1 MPNADAS
8 IRVDTRI
15 DGSGINKG
23 VKDID
28 ASLSKVTS
36 SLGKFGGALGSIVG
50 VIVSA
55 GEKLWNL
62 ASEVA
67 TAGDEIEKTSQK
79 VGLSY
84 KAYQKWD
91 YAMKICGTEMS
102 SCAVGLK
109 TLTNTFDDAISGS
122 SSATEKFERLGLS
135 IDDLRGLSREDLFA
149 TVVTALQNVEGETEK
164 AALANDLFGR
174 SGQDLAPLLNLTA
187 DELGELMD
195 EAEAYGI
202 VMSDDAVKASA
213 AFEDSLTKLE
223 KTLDGLKAA
232 VVGSSLPAITRL
244 MDSASGAAAALTQYV
259 KDCKDAFDKWLSTV
273 DLGPL
278 KKSVES
284 LKKTLSDFFSRAKEQ
299 IDKIAG
305 KLKPFLKWL
314 IETWYPLLVGALNGI
329 ITAVGA
335 VFNFVCDV
343 VGGMIDAVTGLINI
357 AKDAVAW
364 LWQLFGM
371 EPPEWTKHDD
381 NSQPDYSG
389 TQAQVDDLTAS
400 YEDLGDAAE
409 DAEEAIEG
417 AKDAA
422 DAGGSSGGSG
432 GSEKGQD
439 VLGFDAITKL
449 SDQSGGSGGK
459 GGGSGSGSADAA
471 GEAGGAPYQ
480 AMATGADTAAQKN
493 KALKDGAEDLGKA
506 VDGLS
511 LKIELLIDNLIDA
524 VSHLDELFRPRKVDT
539 TLNLKKGKDFDSLK
553 KEWDELE
560 DREITGTLKLEN
572 FDAPKLEDQD
582 VTTTLNLKKGKDF
595 DVLLAMWD
603 DLESRSVTTT
613 LKLVKAASFD
623 ELEHQWNN
631 LADEQVL
638 KELEAKLEVAIKTEV
653 EVSVT
658 TAMEQTLT
666 QPAYQDDGF
675 TGISG
680 KIPESS
686 GHDGSFGGGNGGS
699 FGDRGSFG
707 GGNGGSLDDAI
718 VSQTGI
724 LDIVSNWW
732 KGLENGKATK
742 TLDLR
747 GGNFQGGNGGGFSE
761 GIRQWSTLTDGTA
774 TKTLDGKPTA
784 SLLSALKDWVQAKT
798 ETVKK
803 TVDGSKTSG
812 YTSILTSWSGWKNQ
826 TVVKTTKAEYGSS
839 YKTALTSWS
848 GWKNQT
854 VVKTT
859 KAEYGKNYQARLKEW
874 VDIKDKNVEAN
885 LAINPTVSNMKSFL
899 NSNIIEKLN
908 RVFKKSLPDI
918 RIPKLATGTIVNRAT
933 FAMIGENGP
942 EAVMPLKNHTEWI
955 DMLADRIAGRVGG
968 SRQPMI
974 VQVLMPD
981 GRVLGETVVNYAT
994 SEAMRTGQLPWAAYE

>member
-55 GEKLWNL
+55 GGKLWNL

-232 VVGSSLPAITRL
+232 VVGPSLPAITRL

-259 KDCKDAFDKWLSTV
+259 KDCKDAFEKWLSK
-273 DLGPL
+273 LNLEPMR
-278 KKSVES
+278 KSVS
-284 LKKTLSDFFSRAKEQ
+284 KLKEAFTEWLSSAKRGAQQLAEKLEPFFRWMIEKAIPGLISALSFLAKAVGPVVTFVVKC
-299 IDKIAG
+299 ISTVIDAITWVVDKI
-305 KLKPFLKWL
+305 
-314 IETWYPLLVGALNGI
+314 
-329 ITAVGA
+329 
-335 VFNFVCDV
+335 
-343 VGGMIDAVTGLINI
+343 
-357 AKDAVAW
+357 KDAINW
-364 LWQLFGM
+364 IFTLFGLD
-371 EPPEWTKHDD
+371 PPFSKD
-381 NSQPDYSG
+381 NN
-389 TQAQVDDLTAS
+389 AFDDLSAS
-400 YEDLGDAAE
+400 ADGYSNSLDGIADSYSDIEDAAE
-409 DAEEAIEG
+409 DAEDAIEG

-459 GGGSGSGSADAA
+459 GGGSGAGDIADAA
-471 GEAGGAPYQ
+471 EAA
-480 AMATGADTAAQKN
+480 AAANKTAAAAQEALNDALDKGSQKAEQY
-493 KALKDGAEDLGKA
+493 KTDIGTASHALGDLSVAINNFLDSLFKDRSADL
-506 VDGLS
+506 
-511 LKIELLIDNLIDA
+511 
-524 VSHLDELFRPRKVDT
+524 

-595 DVLLAMWD
+595 DRFKQEWG
-603 DLESRSVTTT
+603 S
-613 LKLVKAASFD
+613 LV
-623 ELEHQWNN
+623 
-631 LADEQVL
+631 DEQVL
-638 KELEAKLEVAIKTEV
+638 KELETKLEVAVKTDIEV
-653 EVSVT
+653 AIQVEATQQIESQT
-658 TAMEQTLT
+658 TGEKIPGWQN
-666 QPAYQDDGF
+666 QG
-675 TGISG
+675 G
-680 KIPESS
+680 KIPGYEYRGSGSGFSHSS
-686 GHDGSFGGGNGGS
+686 GSFASQSDMRKDMWNNLPAAYLKLFSGGYKDSDKNWLKDLFGAGAVPTAYRALRGDYWTASSGSVNRVKDKTLKTIDKWWNSLKKGS
-699 FGDRGSFG
+699 
-707 GGNGGSLDDAI
+707 
-718 VSQTGI
+718 
-724 LDIVSNWW
+724 
-732 KGLENGKATK
+732 ATK
-742 TLDLR
+742 TLDLK
-747 GGNFQGGNGGGFSE
+747 GASSSGSFGKAVKEWEDIEDESV
-761 GIRQWSTLTDGTA
+761 

-812 YTSILTSWSGWKNQ
+812 YTSILTN
-826 TVVKTTKAEYGSS
+826 
-839 YKTALTSWS
+839 WS

-908 RVFKKSLPDI
+908 SVFKKSLPDI